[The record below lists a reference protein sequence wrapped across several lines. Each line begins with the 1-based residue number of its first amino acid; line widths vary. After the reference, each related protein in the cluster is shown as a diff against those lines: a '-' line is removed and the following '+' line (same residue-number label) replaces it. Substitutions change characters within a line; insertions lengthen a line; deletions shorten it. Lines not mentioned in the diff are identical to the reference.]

1 MPQSKKKR
9 TLIAVLSGV
18 VVVILA
24 AIIGPIVYA
33 RTQSAA
39 PPPLSV
45 SSPSVSPTSSATSGT
60 DTSPSPSASNTAD
73 STASDDGTWKVA
85 DGSEAGY
92 RVDEVLN
99 GQDVTVVGR
108 TEKVSGTVE
117 ISANQLTAAEIEVD
131 VASVATDTDRRD
143 AYFRSTAMRTDD
155 HPTATFTLTQPVEL
169 PEIGADAVKVKTTG
183 NLELAGESR
192 PVTATIEVVRAGDS
206 VRTSGSVDVTFAD
219 WGIEA
224 PNLGFV
230 KVEDKGQIEFLVE
243 LEQQ

>member
-1 MPQSKKKR
+1 MPPSKKKR
-9 TLIAVLSGV
+9 ILIAVLSGV

-24 AIIGPIVYA
+24 AIIGPIIYA

-45 SSPSVSPTSSATSGT
+45 TSSPTASPTGSADASG
-60 DTSPSPSASNTAD
+60 SPSAAD
-73 STASDDGTWKVA
+73 TPSASAASDDDGTWEVS

-108 TEKVSGTVE
+108 TDKVSGTIE
-117 ISANQLTAAEIEVD
+117 IAGNELTAAEIEVD

-143 AYFRSTAMRTDD
+143 TYFRSNAMQTDE
-155 HPTATFTLTQPVEL
+155 HPTATFTLTKPVEL
-169 PEIGADAVKVKTTG
+169 PEIGAKAVKVKATG
-183 NLELAGESR
+183 KLELAGASR

-206 VRTSGSVDVTFAD
+206 VRASGSIDVTFAD
-219 WGIEA
+219 WGIQA

-230 KVEDKGQIEFLVE
+230 KVEDSGQVEFLVE

>member
-9 TLIAVLSGV
+9 ALIAIVSGV

-24 AIIGPIVYA
+24 AIIGPIIYA

-45 SSPSVSPTSSATSGT
+45 TNSPTASPTGGA
-60 DTSPSPSASNTAD
+60 DTSPSPSGSNTAG
-73 STASDDGTWKVA
+73 STATDDGTWKVA

-108 TEKVSGTVE
+108 TDKVSGTVE
-117 ISANQLTAAEIEVD
+117 ISADQLTAAEIEVD

-143 AYFRSTAMRTDD
+143 AYFRSTAMRTDE
-155 HPTATFTLTQPVEL
+155 HPTATFTLTEPVEL
-169 PEIGADAVKVKTTG
+169 PEIGADAVKVKATG
-183 NLELAGESR
+183 DLELTGESR
-192 PVTATIEVVRAGDS
+192 PVTATIEVVRSGGT
-206 VRTSGSVDVTFAD
+206 VRASGSVDVTFAD

-230 KVEDKGQIEFLVE
+230 KVEDKGQIEFLVA
-243 LEQQ
+243 LARD